1 MTFER
6 RTDLY
11 GESGSFYWRQNVEG
25 LLKKQGVRRYSQ
37 RFIYTALFNLSI
49 RMKAFLQPQPLNILN
64 PRQNNIAGQIRKPW
78 KCENRFVQK
87 CFQLLL
93 AGGDGVD
100 VETAAA
106 GNLVDLGDNIA
117 VLKYSAAF

>member
-1 MTFER
+1 MVW
-6 RTDLY
+6 L
-11 GESGSFYWRQNVEG
+11 
-25 LLKKQGVRRYSQ
+25 SQ
-37 RFIYTALFNLSI
+37 RGRFSHACLA
-49 RMKAFLQPQPLNILN
+49 MKGSWLQPQPLNILN

-106 GNLVDLGDNIA
+106 GNLVYLGDNIA
-117 VLKYSAAF
+117 VLKFSAAF